1 MVGRIRKQPEGISVT
16 LQLLQCQVEERLGG
30 DRCPVSGV
38 GGLIWVICA
47 KILGAPELLQNVE
60 EKRQVF
66 CWSHR

>member
-1 MVGRIRKQPEGISVT
+1 MVERIRKQPEGMSVT
-16 LQLLQCQVEERLGG
+16 LQVEESLGG
-30 DRCPVSGV
+30 DRYPVSGV

-47 KILGAPELLQNVE
+47 KILWAPELLQNVE